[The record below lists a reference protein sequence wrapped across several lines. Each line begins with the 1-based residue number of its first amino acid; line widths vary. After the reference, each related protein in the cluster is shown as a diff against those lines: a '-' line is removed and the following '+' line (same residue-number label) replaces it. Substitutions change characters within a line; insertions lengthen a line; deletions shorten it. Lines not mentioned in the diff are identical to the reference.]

1 MQHTINS
8 QYDEMVDFLKEL
20 VNIDSGSYDKQGVDT
35 VADLLIQRY
44 QKLGFVVEVFENEQL
59 GNNYRLVHKDA
70 TNPQIFIAA
79 HLDTVFPM
87 VLVLLI

>member
-59 GNNYRLVHKDA
+59 G
-70 TNPQIFIAA
+70 
-79 HLDTVFPM
+79 
-87 VLVLLI
+87 

>member
-35 VADLLIQRY
+35 VADLLI
-44 QKLGFVVEVFENEQL
+44 
-59 GNNYRLVHKDA
+59 
-70 TNPQIFIAA
+70 
-79 HLDTVFPM
+79 
-87 VLVLLI
+87 

>member
-59 GNNYRLVHKDA
+59 ANN
-70 TNPQIFIAA
+70 
-79 HLDTVFPM
+79 
-87 VLVLLI
+87 